1 MVFVRPTIEIPLIL
15 FSFTF
20 ELLGPVNT
28 NLMLYRTCYVILG
41 FNQSECALLGNTED
55 NNETKAL
62 EEKVQ
67 PMYNVIET
75 TRSMVENVIGLALCL
90 FLGPISDK
98 FGRKPIILISHTGM
112 VFALMIMTVLSYFPN
127 VSPWYFMLSSIPSM
141 LTGGS
146 AAFFVSLLSY
156 ISDISTNETRGMR
169 MALFEASFSIGMLIG
184 NFSGSYIF
192 YATNY
197 PAVYAIATVLIILN
211 ITYIYFFVPEST
223 HDNINREFR
232 FNELCNVVDLK
243 EMFKVLVKAREKYN
257 RSIIMLITAI
267 LTVYVFLSNGDSK
280 LYLLLRDKFGW
291 NYTHYTFYSG
301 VSNLLF
307 TLGTISGTYILQ
319 NLLNVTESVA
329 ILLGIISAM
338 NGYLIR
344 GLATTDF
351 HIYFSVVVK
360 LLGAIISPQ
369 CRTLVAKLVP
379 ADEIAKI
386 FSLIIF
392 VQFIVSIAASP
403 FYTMI
408 YNVTVNTNPAEYN
421 FVSAGLFSIDIIL
434 ILVVMV
440 LEFKSTVNYEKLKN
454 EESVIES
461 DQVIET

>member
-98 FGRKPIILISHTGM
+98 FGRKPIILISHT
-112 VFALMIMTVLSYFPN
+112 
-127 VSPWYFMLSSIPSM
+127 
-141 LTGGS
+141 
-146 AAFFVSLLSY
+146 
-156 ISDISTNETRGMR
+156 
-169 MALFEASFSIGMLIG
+169 
-184 NFSGSYIF
+184 GSYIF